1 MTNDPRFHGGQEYA
15 PQPAPTP
22 AAEAYAPQ
30 PVMRSAP
37 QGYQP
42 QPAPQT
48 YAQAPVAAQVAAAP
62 PVAPVQHYP
71 AAPAPVAAPAK
82 PADPNEVILSKAYF
96 AHDEEIDR
104 ITLRKPVTRDIKK
117 LGNPV
122 KIQTNAEGVIVD
134 MDMRWDLVAK
144 YISVLATPPLPPST
158 VDQFEYEDL
167 DACAGVIAGF
177 FVKLAR

>member
-30 PVMRSAP
+30 PVMRPAP

-42 QPAPQT
+42 QHAPQT

-62 PVAPVQHYP
+62 PVAPVQHHP
-71 AAPAPVAAPAK
+71 AAPAPVAAPSK

-104 ITLRKPVTRDIKK
+104 ITLRKPVTRDIKH
-117 LGNPV
+117 LGNPLRV
-122 KIQTNAEGVIVD
+122 VTAPDGTIQDFEV
-134 MDMRWDLVAK
+134 RWDLVAK
-144 YISVLATPPLPPST
+144 YITALASPPLPPST
-158 VDQFEYEDL
+158 VDQFEFFDL
-167 DACAGVIAGF
+167 DACAAVIARF
-177 FVKLAR
+177 FVKLAP